1 MRMTIARKIAVAVV
15 AIVVLCVGTMAWVTS
30 ANLQRGFID
39 YMNEMQAEDLD
50 DLGRRI
56 ATRYSQEGNWE
67 WLRHRPRAL
76 RELLDQ
82 MSLTVMA
89 EPAGGFRRQPPEE
102 GPDGRVRPPPRD
114 GEGPEGR
121 RPPDD
126 RRPPPREGDDM
137 EGRRP
142 PPEGDDDGN
151 RPPPRDGANM
161 DGPRPPRDGDQRPP
175 PREGDGYRGRP
186 PGPGENFPAAP
197 GQPGPDD
204 RPQRGAPPGAR
215 DPMGFASRV
224 SIYGLDGRPILGPP
238 DAPPGLEHAIMLEGE
253 KIAVIR
259 LRPLQVAAGAN
270 ANATGFLEKQVHAI
284 LWLALVLIG
293 MSVLLAMMLA
303 RHLLRPVAALR
314 DVTGRI
320 AKGDLEARAPLMSQD
335 ELAELALHV
344 NAMAESLEQNERQR
358 RRMVA
363 DISHELRTPLTVIR
377 GEIEALLDGIR
388 QADPGALESLHAEVL
403 RLNKLV
409 EDLHQLTLAD
419 AGGLSY
425 HWNEVDLAELLD
437 PVFKRFQPRAESVG
451 LSLKWKLAEGDV
463 VVKADPDRLTQVVV
477 NLLENS
483 VRYTDAPGRIEAS
496 LVYTA
501 NKAELVI
508 EDSSPSAPPE
518 DLPHLFDRL
527 YRVDNAR
534 TRSLAK
540 GGSGL
545 GLAICKALV
554 EAHGGTIEAMESRLG
569 GVCMLITLP
578 TLAE

>member
-50 DLGRRI
+50 DLARRI
-56 ATRYSQEGNWE
+56 ASRYSQEGNWE

-76 RELLDQ
+76 REILDQ

-89 EPAGGFRRQPPEE
+89 EPVGGHRGPPPEE
-102 GPDGRVRPPPRD
+102 GPDGRVGPPRD
-114 GEGPEGR
+114 G
-121 RPPDD
+121 PPPPRQDD
-126 RRPPPREGDDM
+126 PGYRGPPPREG
-137 EGRRP
+137 ENFPSVQGP
-142 PPEGDDDGN
+142 PGPEG
-151 RPPPRDGANM
+151 
-161 DGPRPPRDGDQRPP
+161 RPPRHS
-175 PREGDGYRGRP
+175 P
-186 PGPGENFPAAP
+186 PGS
-197 GQPGPDD
+197 
-204 RPQRGAPPGAR
+204 R

-238 DAPPGLEHAIMLEGE
+238 DAPVGLEHPVMLEGE
-253 KIAVIR
+253 KIATIR
-259 LRPLQVAAGAN
+259 LRPLQVAVGAN
-270 ANATGFLEKQVHAI
+270 ANATGFLEKQVKAI
-284 LWLALVLIG
+284 LWLAAVLVA
-293 MSVLLAMMLA
+293 MSVLLAALLA
-303 RHLLRPVAALR
+303 RHLLRPVGALR

-320 AKGDLEARAPLMSQD
+320 AKGELGARAPLVSND

-388 QADPGALESLHAEVL
+388 QADPSALESLHAEVL

-419 AGGLSY
+419 AGGLTY
-425 HWNEVDLAELLD
+425 RWEDLDLAELLD
-437 PVFKRFQPRAESVG
+437 PVFKRFAPRAESVG
-451 LSLKWKLAEGDV
+451 LSLKWKLAGDGV
-463 VVKADPDRLTQVVV
+463 MVKADPDRLTQVVV

-508 EDSSPSAPPE
+508 EDSSPCAPAE

-527 YRVDNAR
+527 YRVDSAR
-534 TRSLAK
+534 TRTLAR

-578 TLAE
+578 YLADHATDTDR

>member
-1 MRMTIARKIAVAVV
+1 
-15 AIVVLCVGTMAWVTS
+15 
-30 ANLQRGFID
+30 
-39 YMNEMQAEDLD
+39 
-50 DLGRRI
+50 
-56 ATRYSQEGNWE
+56 
-67 WLRHRPRAL
+67 
-76 RELLDQ
+76 
-82 MSLTVMA
+82 
-89 EPAGGFRRQPPEE
+89 
-102 GPDGRVRPPPRD
+102 
-114 GEGPEGR
+114 
-121 RPPDD
+121 
-126 RRPPPREGDDM
+126 
-137 EGRRP
+137 
-142 PPEGDDDGN
+142 
-151 RPPPRDGANM
+151 
-161 DGPRPPRDGDQRPP
+161 
-175 PREGDGYRGRP
+175 
-186 PGPGENFPAAP
+186 
-197 GQPGPDD
+197 
-204 RPQRGAPPGAR
+204 
-215 DPMGFASRV
+215 MGFASRV

-293 MSVLLAMMLA
+293 MSVLLAMLLA

>member
-1 MRMTIARKIAVAVV
+1 
-15 AIVVLCVGTMAWVTS
+15 
-30 ANLQRGFID
+30 
-39 YMNEMQAEDLD
+39 
-50 DLGRRI
+50 
-56 ATRYSQEGNWE
+56 
-67 WLRHRPRAL
+67 
-76 RELLDQ
+76 
-82 MSLTVMA
+82 
-89 EPAGGFRRQPPEE
+89 
-102 GPDGRVRPPPRD
+102 
-114 GEGPEGR
+114 
-121 RPPDD
+121 
-126 RRPPPREGDDM
+126 
-137 EGRRP
+137 
-142 PPEGDDDGN
+142 
-151 RPPPRDGANM
+151 
-161 DGPRPPRDGDQRPP
+161 
-175 PREGDGYRGRP
+175 
-186 PGPGENFPAAP
+186 
-197 GQPGPDD
+197 
-204 RPQRGAPPGAR
+204 
-215 DPMGFASRV
+215 V

-238 DAPPGLEHAIMLEGE
+238 DAPPGLEHAVMLEGE
-253 KIAVIR
+253 KIATIR
-259 LRPLQVAAGAN
+259 LRPLQVAVGAN
-270 ANATGFLEKQVHAI
+270 ANATGFLEKQIHAI
-284 LWLALVLIG
+284 LWLAAILIG
-293 MSVLLAMMLA
+293 MSVLLATLLA

-320 AKGDLEARAPLMSQD
+320 AKGDFEARAPLVSQD

-344 NAMAESLEQNERQR
+344 NAMAEALEQNERQR

-425 HWNEVDLAELLD
+425 HWQDLDLAELLD
-437 PVFKRFQPRAESVG
+437 PLFKRMQLRAESVG
-451 LSLKWKLAEGDV
+451 LSLKWKLAEDGV
-463 VVKADPDRLTQVVV
+463 LVKADPDRLTQVVV

-483 VRYTDAPGRIEAS
+483 IRYTDAPGRIEAS

-508 EDSSPSAPPE
+508 EDSSPGAPPE

-527 YRVDNAR
+527 YRVDSAR

-578 TLAE
+578 YLADQAE